1 MSSSEE
7 LQVLH
12 RLCLEDPDPHPRT
25 AAARINK
32 TSHERESGPQT
43 WKKVRTWTWTWTRLS
58 VRDGRA
64 DAAPLSGHGPAPPLE
79 PTTGQDR
86 HLSGLNQT
94 RKQEALLR
102 PT

>member
-43 WKKVRTWTWTWTRLS
+43 WKKVRTWTWTRLS

-86 HLSGLNQT
+86 HLSGPNQT